1 MILEMLEQF
10 SPHKSILLD
19 CIRTC
24 HKHVVRPLTLPH
36 SVPIALNMIRGVGKL
51 S

>member
-1 MILEMLEQF
+1 MILVRLEQF
-10 SPHKSILLD
+10 SPHKSISQD

-24 HKHVVRPLTLPH
+24 HKHVVRPITLPH
-36 SVPIALNMIRGVGKL
+36 SKPIALNMKRGVGKL